1 MLQKNRGE
9 SEILE
14 MKKTYKIRS
23 WEFPRGHNERWG
35 YNPHQDKVRY
45 DAGVYHLKEKKNR
58 KHEVHRQKRM
68 GSGIGH
74 FSFIMHFITE
84 HRDSIR

>member
-23 WEFPRGHNERWG
+23 WEFPRGHCL
-35 YNPHQDKVRY
+35 
-45 DAGVYHLKEKKNR
+45 LKEAELNF
-58 KHEVHRQKRM
+58 
-68 GSGIGH
+68 H
-74 FSFIMHFITE
+74 FSTKRIFVMQPVRNYYTNLKINTKLLSRGMK
-84 HRDSIR
+84 S

>member
-23 WEFPRGHNERWG
+23 WEFPRGHSHKGRWEAWEELS
-35 YNPHQDKVRY
+35 YAMNV
-45 DAGVYHLKEKKNR
+45 AAHLMK
-58 KHEVHRQKRM
+58 
-68 GSGIGH
+68 I
-74 FSFIMHFITE
+74 F
-84 HRDSIR
+84 